1 MNTGQMMIT
10 LGAMML
16 LGVVILRVNAGF
28 LNTNNVLLDSKFGVL
43 AVSIATSVIE
53 EATGKAFDAN
63 TDSNSVDN
71 LIDLTSPGSL
81 GKASWEVYPNF
92 NDFDDYNG
100 LNIVDSTKSSA
111 MFNIQCV
118 VVYVNAANPEVTAGI
133 RTWHKKITVTVS
145 SKSMTDTLRM
155 SSINSYFYFR

>member
-16 LGVVILRVNAGF
+16 LGTIILKVNAGF

-53 EATGKAFDAN
+53 EATGKAFDAK
-63 TDSNSVDN
+63 TDTNSVNN
-71 LIDLTSPGSL
+71 LTDLTTSASL
-81 GKASWEVYPNF
+81 GHGPGEVYPYF

-100 LNIVDSTKSSA
+100 LTYS
-111 MFNIQCV
+111 
-118 VVYVNAANPEVTAGI
+118 
-133 RTWHKKITVTVS
+133 R
-145 SKSMTDTLRM
+145 
-155 SSINSYFYFR
+155 

>member
-16 LGVVILRVNAGF
+16 LGTIILRVNAGF
-28 LNTNNVLLDSKFGVL
+28 LSTNNVLLDSKFGVL

-53 EATGKAFDAN
+53 EATGKAFDAT
-63 TDSNSVDN
+63 TDSNAVDN
-71 LIDLTSPGSL
+71 LADLTAPGSL
-81 GKASWEVYPNF
+81 GKAPWEVYPFF

-100 LNIVDSTKSSA
+100 LNIIDSTKSSA
-111 MFNIQCV
+111 MFNIQCKV
-118 VVYVNAANPEVTAGI
+118 DYINPANPEVPSGI
-133 RTWHKKITVTVS
+133 RTWHKKITVTVT
-145 SKSMTDTLRM
+145 SKSMEDTLRM